1 MDTARNGVSRRAMIR
16 TGLGLGSGLL
26 LAGCG
31 VRGGREDSGTDTAGA
46 KFPERNVEWVVPF
59 AAGGST
65 DLIARMLAKT
75 LEKPLGQT
83 VVVVNKEGAAGAV
96 GTKDVIGGAPDGY
109 RMAFPPSSLF
119 AITPHLQASATRIGF
134 EEMRIVTGLT
144 VENICLLVQRD
155 SKYRTVDDV
164 LADKGAKL
172 KFGHSGVGTGLYLA
186 QTLFFKQ
193 AGIQATDVPFGGTG
207 PSLTALL
214 GKQVDIGASHLAES
228 HKQVA
233 SGDLRRLVMFTE
245 ERSPLVK
252 DLPTAR
258 EKGVNVVVDQMRF
271 VVVPP
276 KTPDKVAKVLA
287 DAFSQAAKSP
297 EYEKFITDNYIERR
311 ELDGPALT
319 ERIKAD
325 SERYKAALAKHGI
338 GAK

>member
-1 MDTARNGVSRRAMIR
+1 VETDSNELSRRSLLLA
-16 TGLGLGSGLL
+16 GLGLGSGLAL
-26 LAGCG
+26 GGCG
-31 VRGGREDSGTDTAGA
+31 VKDGRNGADAAGS
-46 KFPERNVEWVVPF
+46 KFPAKSVEWVVPF

-75 LEKPLGQT
+75 LEKPLGQP

-96 GTKDVIGGAPDGY
+96 GTKDVISGAPDGY

-119 AITPHLQASATRIGF
+119 AITPHLQASATKISF
-134 EEMRIVTGLT
+134 DEMRIITGLT
-144 VENICLLVQRD
+144 VENICLLVHRD

-164 LADKGAKL
+164 LNDKGAQL

-193 AGIQATDVPFGGTG
+193 AGIKATDVPFGGTG

-214 GKQVDIGASHLAES
+214 GRQVDIGASHLAES

-233 SGDLRRLVMFTE
+233 AGDLRRLVLFTE
-245 ERSPLVK
+245 QRSPLLT
-252 DLPTAR
+252 DLPTAK
-258 EKGVNVVVDQMRF
+258 EKGLDVVVDQMRF
-271 VVVPP
+271 IVVPP
-276 KTPDKVAKVLA
+276 KVPDHVAGVLA
-287 DAFSQAAKSP
+287 DAFKEAVRSP

-319 ERIKAD
+319 DKIKAD
-325 SERYKAALAKHGI
+325 SERYKAALEKHGL
-338 GAK
+338 GVR

>member
-1 MDTARNGVSRRAMIR
+1 VEISRRNVLRA
-16 TGLGLGSGLL
+16 GLGLGSGLV

-31 VRGGREDSGTDTAGA
+31 VRGGREDSGSQGGRS
-46 KFPERNVEWVVPF
+46 KFPERSVEWVVPF
-59 AAGGST
+59 SAGGST

-75 LEKPLGQT
+75 LEKPLGQP

-96 GTKDVIGGAPDGY
+96 GTKEVISGPPDGY

-119 AITPHLQASATRIGF
+119 AITPHLQASATNISF
-134 EEMRIVTGLT
+134 DEMRIITGLT
-144 VENICLLVQRD
+144 VENICLLVQKD

-164 LADKGAKL
+164 LADKGARL

-214 GKQVDIGASHLAES
+214 GRQVDIGASHLAES

-233 SGDLRRLVMFTE
+233 AGDLRRLVLFTE
-245 ERSPLVK
+245 ERSPLIK

-258 EKGVNVVVDQMRF
+258 EKGIDVVVDQMRF
-271 VVVPP
+271 IVVPP
-276 KTPDKVAKVLA
+276 KTPDNVAKILA
-287 DAFSQAAKSP
+287 DAFKEAVKSP

-319 ERIKAD
+319 ARIKAD

-338 GAK
+338 GVK

>member
-1 MDTARNGVSRRAMIR
+1 MSRRNVLRA
-16 TGLGLGSGLL
+16 GLGLGSGLL

-31 VRGGREDSGTDTAGA
+31 VRDGRQESGSETAETT
-46 KFPERNVEWVVPF
+46 FPERSVEWVVPF

-65 DLIARMLAKT
+65 DLIARMLAKA
-75 LEKPLGQT
+75 LEKPLGQS

-96 GTKDVIGGAPDGY
+96 GTKDVISGAPDGY
-109 RMAFPPSSLF
+109 RIAFPPSSLF
-119 AITPHLQASATRIGF
+119 AITPHLQASATKIPF
-134 EEMRIVTGLT
+134 EDMQIITGLT
-144 VENICLLVQRD
+144 VENMCLLVHKD
-155 SKYRTVDDV
+155 SKYKTIDDV
-164 LADKGAKL
+164 LADKGAKP

-207 PSLTALL
+207 PTMTALL
-214 GKQVDIGASHLAES
+214 GKQVDIAASHLAES

-233 SGDLRRLVMFTE
+233 SGDLRRLAMFTA

-252 DLPTAR
+252 DLPTAK
-258 EKGVNVVVDQMRF
+258 EKGIDVVVDQMRF

-276 KTPDKVAKVLA
+276 KTPDNVAKVLA
-287 DAFSQAAKSP
+287 EAFRNAVRSP

-319 ERIKAD
+319 DRIKAD
-325 SERYKAALAKHGI
+325 SERYKAALAKYGI
-338 GAK
+338 AVK